1 MVSQRSADGRDWMVR
16 RLPFGLGCDE
26 APGTAARGVRGLV
39 SEKAIGRAQRWA
51 ARTLQSHHHKRTL
64 LVFADSCAALALLAG
79 YFTGALPYVVAAILL
94 VAFVVTLPWLLRL
107 AARLLL
113 IAAALFFVLLVEF
126 VFPFGVV
133 AGRSSGSLPDWKA
146 LRWSVRGS
154 RRSERVVRDVC
165 DALWKG
171 DAETFH
177 PGDGS
182 PPTIISP

>member
-1 MVSQRSADGRDWMVR
+1 MVR

-51 ARTLQSHHHKRTL
+51 ARTLQSHHYKRTL

-94 VAFVVTLPWLLRL
+94 VAFVVTLPWLL
-107 AARLLL
+107 L

-133 AGRSSGSLPDWKA
+133 AAVVWLAAGLEGTSL
-146 LRWSVRGS
+146 
-154 RRSERVVRDVC
+154 ERPR
-165 DALWKG
+165 
-171 DAETFH
+171 
-177 PGDGS
+177 
-182 PPTIISP
+182 ISPERAGRARRVRRALEG